1 MNIIFKTKMSNHHLY
16 PNQSDSTSLW
26 NYSLFPGWSEEEVEV
41 LKIALIKY
49 GIGHWTRIQK
59 VNCLPGKTIVQMYLQ
74 TQRLIGQQSL
84 AEFMGLHVNLEK
96 IFLDNK
102 KKVNVLRKNNYII
115 NTGDN
120 LTTEKKNKLL
130 QENKDKYEYP
140 SSYYKNLK
148 IPRLLSNSIGRHLTI
163 KQVMD
168 AKNNLTIQEK
178 IEELTNLV
186 NCMNKKIEIIEQIE
200 LNKKRK
206 REENNNKENKEVF
219 FSIFVK
225 KKINENNEIIYE
237 LEK

>member
-96 IFLDNK
+96 IFSH
-102 KKVNVLRKNNYII
+102 
-115 NTGDN
+115 
-120 LTTEKKNKLL
+120 LL
-130 QENKDKYEYP
+130 QIFPVSTCKITENFLE
-140 SSYYKNLK
+140 SNL
-148 IPRLLSNSIGRHLTI
+148 LYLS
-163 KQVMD
+163 K
-168 AKNNLTIQEK
+168 
-178 IEELTNLV
+178 
-186 NCMNKKIEIIEQIE
+186 
-200 LNKKRK
+200 
-206 REENNNKENKEVF
+206 
-219 FSIFVK
+219 
-225 KKINENNEIIYE
+225 
-237 LEK
+237 